1 MKVFFPSMPCHMSIT
16 PSVHPASAPSPLFLG
31 VYHVSGSALRAV
43 DAFSQSAE
51 FLHNG
56 LRQVLSSPFYPI
68 LWIRKL
74 RFPEAC
80 DLPGIAWHVNGRAEF
95 EGILDSSLWVYCNFV

>member
-16 PSVHPASAPSPLFLG
+16 PSVHPAPAPSPLFLG
-31 VYHVSGSALRAV
+31 IYHVSGSALRAV

-56 LRQVLSSPFYPI
+56 LRQVLSSPFYPHFMDEKTEVP
-68 LWIRKL
+68 RGK
-74 RFPEAC
+74 
-80 DLPGIAWHVNGRAEF
+80 
-95 EGILDSSLWVYCNFV
+95 